1 MSRRREGA
9 AFIRRGGVG
18 LALTAA
24 GVLALSACG
33 SSGGSSTSN
42 SGLGSGSS
50 STATAVGSPTSSAS
64 GSATSGSIVWSA
76 SPLTGTG
83 ANDARTVLIN
93 AFEKQY
99 PNIHVTLVSA
109 PTDTDTNRAT
119 LATEISGGS
128 GTPDVFM
135 GDVIWPAQ
143 FGAHQLALPLSDY
156 LPASYWSKFA
166 PGLVPGASYQ
176 GKVYG
181 SPLFEDQG
189 FLYYRKDLLAK
200 AHLPVPTTWQQLE
213 SESVTLTH
221 SGAVKY
227 GFVWEGDSYEG
238 LTCDFMEYLTD
249 AGGAPTNNAFT
260 QATLSSPASIKA
272 ITFMRSLITSGA
284 SPAAVT
290 TFQEPQAMNTFG
302 DGNAAFLRNW
312 DYAFSAATT
321 ASSGGKLKASQV
333 GVAPLPTFAGQSSPG
348 YSNIGG
354 WNMYINPH
362 SAHTAADLTF
372 IQWLSSPAAQDILSE
387 RYGFISTVTAVRSDP
402 KVIGSNP
409 VFAVVPKTRLTPRP
423 AGTPEYP
430 ALSTAIYQ
438 NVNGALA
445 GSNSPSGAAS
455 AMQSAASTALS
466 STSSGGL

>member
-1 MSRRREGA
+1 MSQRSVRNR
-9 AFIRRGGVG
+9 ILQRRGG
-18 LALTAA
+18 LALGAVACAA
-24 GVLALSACG
+24 VLAASACS
-33 SSGGSSTSN
+33 SSGGSS
-42 SGLGSGSS
+42 S
-50 STATAVGSPTSSAS
+50 STGTSGGSSAS
-64 GSATSGSIVWSA
+64 PVASAASSSTSGSIVWSA

-99 PNIHVTLVSA
+99 PNIHVSLVSA

-128 GTPDVFM
+128 STPDVFM

-143 FGAHQLALPLSDY
+143 FGAHQLAAPLSSY

-166 PGLVPGASYQ
+166 PGLVQGATYKGQ
-176 GKVYG
+176 IYG

-200 AHLPVPTTWQQLE
+200 EGLSVPTTWEQLE
-213 SESVTLTH
+213 SDSVKLTKA
-221 SGAVKY
+221 GLVKY

-238 LTCDFMEYLTD
+238 LTCNFMEYLAD
-249 AGGAPTNNAFT
+249 AGGSPTNSAYT
-260 QATLSSPASIKA
+260 TATLNSAAATKA
-272 ITFMRSLITSGA
+272 VTFMRSLITSGA
-284 SPAAVT
+284 SPAAVS

-302 DGNAAFLRNW
+302 GGNAAFLRNW
-312 DYAFSAATT
+312 DYAYSAATT
-321 ASSGGKLKASQV
+321 PSSGGKLTASQV
-333 GVAPLPTFAGQSSPG
+333 GVAPLPTFAGESYPG

-362 SAHTAADLTF
+362 SKNIGADLTF
-372 IQWLSSPAAQDILSE
+372 IQWLSGTTAQDILSE
-387 RYGFISTVTAVRSDP
+387 RYGFISTVTSVRDSAAV
-402 KVIGSNP
+402 IASNP
-409 VFAVVPKTRLTPRP
+409 VFAVVPKTKLIPRP

-445 GSNSPSGAAS
+445 GSSSPSAATS
-455 AMQSAASTALS
+455 SMQSAASTALS

>member
-1 MSRRREGA
+1 MSRRRQGTV
-9 AFIRRGGVG
+9 FIRRGGVG
-18 LALTAA
+18 AALAAA
-24 GVLALSACG
+24 GVLALAACG
-33 SSGGSSTSN
+33 SSGGSSSSTST
-42 SGLGSGSS
+42 GALGGGSTSS
-50 STATAVGSPTSSAS
+50 STAVSSPTSSAT

-128 GTPDVFM
+128 STPDVFM

-143 FGAHQLALPLSDY
+143 FGAHQLAVPLSDY

-166 PGLVPGASYQ
+166 PGLVQGASYQ

-189 FLYYRKDLLAK
+189 FLYYRKDLLTKEHMA
-200 AHLPVPTTWQQLE
+200 VPTTWEQLE
-213 SESVTLTH
+213 ADSVKLVH
-221 SGAVKY
+221 AGAVKY

-238 LTCDFMEYLTD
+238 LTCNFMEYLTD
-249 AGGAPTNNAFT
+249 AGGAPTNTAYT
-260 QATLSSPASIKA
+260 TATLNSPASVKA

-290 TFQEPQAMNTFG
+290 TFQEPQAMTTFG

-312 DYAFSAATT
+312 DYAYSAATT
-321 ASSGGKLKASQV
+321 PSSGGKLTASQV
-333 GVAPLPTFAGQSSPG
+333 GVAPLPTFAGQSYPG

-354 WNMYINPH
+354 
-362 SAHTAADLTF
+362 
-372 IQWLSSPAAQDILSE
+372 
-387 RYGFISTVTAVRSDP
+387 
-402 KVIGSNP
+402 
-409 VFAVVPKTRLTPRP
+409 
-423 AGTPEYP
+423 
-430 ALSTAIYQ
+430 
-438 NVNGALA
+438 
-445 GSNSPSGAAS
+445 
-455 AMQSAASTALS
+455 
-466 STSSGGL
+466 

>member
-1 MSRRREGA
+1 
-9 AFIRRGGVG
+9 
-18 LALTAA
+18 
-24 GVLALSACG
+24 LSAC
-33 SSGGSSTSN
+33 
-42 SGLGSGSS
+42 SGSS
-50 STATAVGSPTSSAS
+50 SSTGGSAAS
-64 GSATSGSIVWSA
+64 GSASVASGSPSAATSGSIVWSA

-93 AFEKQY
+93 AFEKTY
-99 PNIHVTLVSA
+99 PNIKVSLVSA

-119 LATEISGGS
+119 LATQISGGS
-128 GTPDVFM
+128 TTPDVFM

-143 FGAHQLALPLSDY
+143 FGAHQLAVPLSQY

-166 PGLVPGASYQ
+166 PGLVQGATYK
-176 GKVYG
+176 GAIYG

-200 AHLPVPTTWQQLE
+200 EGLAVPTTWEQLE
-213 SESVTLTH
+213 ADSVKLTKA
-221 SGAVKY
+221 GLVKY

-238 LTCDFMEYLTD
+238 LTCNFAEYLAD
-249 AGGAPTNNAFT
+249 AGGAPTNAAYT
-260 QATLSSPASIKA
+260 TATLNTPAAVKA

-284 SPAAVT
+284 SPAAVS

-302 DGNAAFLRNW
+302 GGNAAFLRNW
-312 DYAFSAATT
+312 DYAYSAATT
-321 ASSGGKLKASQV
+321 ASSGGKLTAAQV
-333 GVAPLPTFAGQSSPG
+333 GVAPLPTFAGQPTPG

-362 SAHTAADLTF
+362 SKNIGADLTF
-372 IQWLSSPAAQDILSE
+372 IQWLSGTAAQDILSE
-387 RYGFISTVTAVRSDP
+387 RYGFISTVTSVRDSAAVI
-402 KVIGSNP
+402 KSNP
-409 VFAVVPKTRLTPRP
+409 VFAVVPKTKLTPRP

-445 GSNSPSGAAS
+445 GSASPTAA
-455 AMQSAASTALS
+455 AAAAQSAASTALS